1 MEDNQNKTLIG
12 IGIAIIILLLLGTV
26 GFAILNSKNKRNL
39 RAEKLT
45 TENLVSEKQ
54 QIQQELDKLTND
66 LAALQAKNEAAEKTL
81 AETREDLANKER
93 RLANVSRQVNVL
105 TKDQSELIEL
115 QKVKEELD
123 NSYSELKSEYEQI
136 LARNTELQNS
146 ITAMEAEKESLQSR
160 IEEITLYDSD
170 NFMVYGSRGKK
181 REKLTFRAFWTKKLN
196 MNFEVPQSLTENIS
210 FRMTTPT
217 GTLITPE
224 NSSLSWIVLPDPD
237 TFTASLSS
245 VSGEFEPSRQV
256 VLTYARKEKLEK
268 GEYKIQILCNDKN
281 IGNCR
286 VRLK

>member
-39 RAEKLT
+39 RAERLT
-45 TENLVSEKQ
+45 TESLVSEKQ
-54 QIQQELDKLTND
+54 QIQQEVDKLAND
-66 LAALQAKNEAAEKTL
+66 LAALQAKNEAAEQTL
-81 AETREDLANKER
+81 AETKADLADKER
-93 RLANVSRQVNVL
+93 RLANVSRQVNTL
-105 TKDQSELIEL
+105 TKDQSELAEL

-123 NSYSELKSEYEQI
+123 NSYSELKSEYEKQ
-136 LARNTELQNS
+136 LALSTELQNS
-146 ITAMEAEKESLQSR
+146 ITALEAEKTSLASR

-181 REKLTFRAFWTKKLN
+181 REKLTFWAFWTKKLN

-210 FRMTTPT
+210 FSITTPT
-217 GTLITPE
+217 GAIITPE
-224 NSSLSWIVLPDPD
+224 NSSLSWIVLPDKA

-256 VLTYARKEKLEK
+256 VLTYARKEKLDK
-268 GEYKIQILCNDKN
+268 GEYKIQILCNDIN

>member
-39 RAEKLT
+39 TAEKLT

-54 QIQQELDKLTND
+54 QIQQELDKLAND

-81 AETREDLANKER
+81 AETRADLANKER
-93 RLANVSRQVNVL
+93 RLANVSRQVNTL
-105 TKDQSELIEL
+105 TKDQTELVEL

-123 NSYSELKSEYEQI
+123 NSYTELKSEYEEQ

-146 ITAMEAEKESLQSR
+146 ITALEAEKTTLASS
-160 IEEITLYDSD
+160 IEEMTLYDSD

-256 VLTYARKEKLEK
+256 VLTYDRKERLEK
-268 GEYKIQILCNDKN
+268 GEYKIQILCNDNN